1 MGNHSEYQQRALDCL
16 QKMQNAKSEA
26 DKRTWKMM
34 ADSWLLL
41 RNFKQS
47 AEQDLAAAKREVVA
61 LQDHIATKR
70 NTGSKVAR
78 G

>member
-1 MGNHSEYQQRALDCL
+1 MAHHNEYQQRALDCL

-26 DKRTWKMM
+26 DKRTWKMI

-47 AEQDLAAAKREVVA
+47 AEQELCAAKREIVT
-61 LQDHIATKR
+61 LQDYIATKR
-70 NTGSKVAR
+70 NTGSKVA
-78 G
+78 